1 VGSKTLGSM
10 KLWQAPASYPT
21 GDVTIKYWDGTSLKT
36 VTNQSPSG
44 FPSSISYYTE
54 QEFTFNSANAQ
65 YWLIECKTH
74 ASSPS
79 TNYIGLAGW
88 QLLSGRDPVS
98 TVLTKGSDSY
108 DIGTASSIYID
119 ATGTYDAQAK
129 NSNTF
134 VIKTSNVVS
143 GSITRKLDYSSI
155 ETTINGDD
163 LDGADNYGQAMC
175 GYGDT
180 VAIAAPGED
189 TGVSNSGAVYIWKRT
204 GTTWTQ
210 EAKLK
215 SPTPGSAYYFG
226 FGQMSMIENKIAIGE
241 IGANKVHI
249 FTRSGTTWTLAQ
261 TLSGSNNFGRGVAL
275 YGNYLA
281 VGADTYNSNRGRVH
295 IYTLSS
301 GTYGSE
307 VTISSPHGNI
317 NTQFGYVLSLY
328 GTSLAVGAYA
338 DDQKAYQAGRA
349 YIYVKESGGWVHQ
362 ASLDDDLISNEY
374 AHEVF
379 LIDADTLLFGN
390 SQETGGNGKVYY
402 YTRSGTT
409 WTKQQTITASD
420 GGNTDLFGK
429 KVWATSDTLI
439 VGARNWEGSSGT
451 NRGKIY
457 IYEKESGIWT
467 EKKTYTKVNNAA
479 DSDYFGES
487 VWTDGT
493 YFIAGAMDADDKGT
507 TSGSAHV
514 YEKVYVGPTLTYD
527 NSNKLSLTGVTT
539 PSSNLTVGTNTYDI
553 GSAKDVYI
561 KDQGTYTFHTNDGD
575 QALILNKT
583 VSSDPSGTTYNYTT
597 GTAYTITTD
606 SLFFNYEAW
615 NYSGSGNWLNQV
627 NTANNPGVFP
637 SSITYNSTSPKSFVF
652 NNSNTERINIG
663 NVDMQQDWTLEC
675 WAKLATVSSAGL
687 FGHGVHS
694 TQQGL
699 HCVINSGTSLKFGFH
714 SNDLD
719 VNYSF
724 QADTWYHLVFV
735 YDRSNSHNKK
745 TYING
750 EKKADANQSS
760 YNRGTDEFSIGNT
773 YSNGTNGNQ
782 MQGEIAVARMYTKCL
797 TAEEIGVNYAA
808 GYLGSTLIQNTG
820 NTPSQTYD
828 NTKTITVSNIP
839 SGTST
844 VGKIY
849 KGATAYT
856 IHATEP
862 TSNVIIKNT
871 GSYVS
876 VFTTSSTAYFTNT
889 VNVNAT
895 PTTTSEDNTIEDE
908 STLVTTTVSV
918 TKKPDGLTEGNA
930 AFSGWQLAQ
939 DFPDYQSDYYWIKSS
954 NMPNALQM
962 WVDMDQEGGGYD
974 FYAFIGNGN
983 SVRQQNTANSGT
995 ALGLDI
1001 VMPRSKEHWIAM
1013 SDFVRNATGR
1023 SPGLGTYSNYFHT
1036 TYGVYNPNSGGN
1048 YTNQI
1053 MRSPVAYGSGSSSH
1067 RVKDGGRW
1075 WLRDNTFSEPN
1086 GDYTGNHFYGG
1097 YQSSFPNPYTGQN
1110 IGFNDGTNGYYTGS
1124 SYLVS
1129 TNAKW
1134 AGPDTDLEEY
1144 VPETVTTT
1152 TTTGGI
1158 AGSTAVAD
1166 PEPVADA
1173 PSHTL
1178 VATTEVAA
1186 PTLNLDFTANMSTF
1200 PRNLKRYN
1208 TITNSS
1214 IGARFNRHE
1223 SKKKRIEKSINTDT
1237 FSIELTANN
1246 ASSPTTLTVTVANS
1260 KFYINGDSKPTLAF
1274 IRGETYT
1281 FDQSDASNSGHPLV
1295 LATSEDGA
1303 TQYTTGWTASGT
1315 PGTDGSHAF
1324 IVPYDVPDTIYYKCN
1339 VHPNMGGEINTTFG
1353 NAFSLGDFTVAANTH
1368 VSGEYTLAVNYDGTT
1383 SNLYVDGSL
1392 ITQTTRTISAGTK
1405 EFILGKEF
1413 DGYVKNFKF
1422 WNYAKHFFVAITGVL
1437 DSYSLYNDTDKIAS
1451 AYGFRLLFKEYTGA
1465 HAKIKRSSDNAELDV
1480 TFEMNGDIKT
1490 PTNFT
1495 TWKGS
1500 DTLYVTKW
1508 YDQSGRGLDV
1518 VPINSSTPPVFDNAQ
1533 SGGHFAGK
1541 WGATFDGSNDQELKI
1556 DNYTNSFGTGTQKYT
1571 IFCSTYWDG
1580 GTSNDTLFAIGRPD
1594 SARNVAFH
1602 VNNGGGY
1609 NHYHY
1614 GNDVTGTGP
1623 SDQTS
1628 LTLGLRY
1635 AGGASNSTNMK
1646 QWFDTTL
1653 QSGSGSAGSSLNL
1666 ESGQP
1671 LRIGGYS
1678 VRGSAHYYEGRIFNF
1693 IALRTDRND
1702 SEVTDITSK
1711 LNTY

>member
-1 VGSKTLGSM
+1 LNQEATTWTTSDLKFKYFTLLGGRPDGRWALPNARMKNFKFYNHTTLYDASPSLTFDGYNKLTPPVLEASFTATRLSDWDNSNQSKSPNSGAGDWPGTSFTGESDAHWWTLHNNDKCYTSSYNYGTSRDMAQLFTTVTSSDWGHGHHSQTGWNATKIWKLGYKFSAGSKIVGSM
-10 KLWQAPASYPT
+10 KIWQACATHPV
-21 GDVTIKYWDGTSLKT
+21 GDVTIKYWDGSNLRT
-36 VTNQSPSG
+36 VGNQSPSG
-44 FPSSISYYTE
+44 FPSSVSYHTE
-54 QEFTFNSANAQ
+54 QEFTFDSANAQ

-74 ASSPS
+74 ASSPNN
-79 TNYIGLAGW
+79 NYIGLAGW
-88 QLLSGRDPVS
+88 QLMSGRDPVS
-98 TVLTKGSDSY
+98 TVITKGSDSY

-119 ATGTYDAQAK
+119 AVGTYDAQAK

-134 VIKTSNVVS
+134 VIKTSKVVS
-143 GSITRKLDYSSI
+143 GSITHKLDYDST

-163 LDGADNYGQAMC
+163 LDGVDNYGQTMC

-180 VAIAAPGED
+180 IAIAAPGED
-189 TGVSNSGAVYIWKRT
+189 TSVSNSGAVYIWKRT
-204 GTTWTQ
+204 GTTWAQ

-215 SPTPGSAYYFG
+215 SPSPGSAYYFG
-226 FGQMSMIENKIAIGE
+226 YAQMSMIENKIAIGE
-241 IGANKVHI
+241 IGANKVHV

-275 YGNYLA
+275 YGNHLA
-281 VGADTYNSNRGRVH
+281 VGADTYDSNRGRVH
-295 IYTLSS
+295 IYTFTGGSPKTSIAITGGIYYTSYTGCYYELDSSQNTENSRFFELKASDGTPQFGTPEIYGFEVRRSGSTYTAYANTGGNTDEPNELSITSISS
-301 GTYGSE
+301 GMAASVTLPTTGQLYGRKQSNYGTFETESVTWADVFNGSYGSE
-307 VTISSPHGNI
+307 VTISSPHGNT
-317 NTQFGYVLSLY
+317 NTQFGYALSLY

-349 YIYVKESGGWVHQ
+349 YIYVYDGSAWTHQ
-362 ASLDDDLISNEY
+362 ASLDDDLVANDY
-374 AHEVF
+374 GHEVF
-379 LIDADTLLFGN
+379 LVDADTLMFGN
-390 SQETGGNGKVYY
+390 LRSSVLGRRGNASSGQNGTVYY

-409 WTKQQTITASD
+409 WTKHQTITASD
-420 GGNTDLFGK
+420 GGTGDYFGQK
-429 KVWATSDTLI
+429 IWATSDTLI
-439 VGARNWEGSSGT
+439 VGARNWEGSSGS

-457 IYEKESGIWT
+457 IYEKENGTWT
-467 EKKTYTKVNNAA
+467 EKKTYTKVNNAL
-479 DSDYFGES
+479 DTDYFGES

-493 YFIAGAMDADDKGT
+493 YFVSGAMDADDKGT
-507 TSGSAHV
+507 NSGSAHV
-514 YEKVYVGPTLTYD
+514 YAKIESGPTLTYD
-527 NSNKLSLTGVTT
+527 
-539 PSSNLTVGTNTYDI
+539 
-553 GSAKDVYI
+553 
-561 KDQGTYTFHTNDGD
+561 
-575 QALILNKT
+575 
-583 VSSDPSGTTYNYTT
+583 
-597 GTAYTITTD
+597 
-606 SLFFNYEAW
+606 
-615 NYSGSGNWLNQV
+615 
-627 NTANNPGVFP
+627 
-637 SSITYNSTSPKSFVF
+637 
-652 NNSNTERINIG
+652 
-663 NVDMQQDWTLEC
+663 
-675 WAKLATVSSAGL
+675 
-687 FGHGVHS
+687 
-694 TQQGL
+694 
-699 HCVINSGTSLKFGFH
+699 
-714 SNDLD
+714 
-719 VNYSF
+719 
-724 QADTWYHLVFV
+724 
-735 YDRSNSHNKK
+735 
-745 TYING
+745 
-750 EKKADANQSS
+750 
-760 YNRGTDEFSIGNT
+760 
-773 YSNGTNGNQ
+773 
-782 MQGEIAVARMYTKCL
+782 
-797 TAEEIGVNYAA
+797 
-808 GYLGSTLIQNTG
+808 LGSTLIQNTG

-1158 AGSTAVAD
+1158 AGSTAVPVETTTDTPSAVLDATDTTVTD
-1166 PEPVADA
+1166 PILD
-1173 PSHTL
+1173 
-1178 VATTEVAA
+1178 
-1186 PTLNLDFTANMSTF
+1186 LDFTTTL

-1208 TITNSS
+1208 TITSSS
-1214 IGARFNRHE
+1214 IGARFNRTE
-1223 SKKKRIEKSINTDT
+1223 SKKKRVHKSINTDT

-1260 KFYINGDSKPTLAF
+1260 KFVINGDETPTLGF

-1295 LATSEDGA
+1295 LATSEDG
-1303 TQYTTGWTASGT
+1303 TLYESGWTTTPSSPDYVPGVSGE
-1315 PGTDGSHAF
+1315 SSVHLS
-1324 IVPYDVPDTIYYKCN
+1324 VPYDVPDTIYYKCN
-1339 VHPNMGGEINTTFG
+1339 E
-1353 NAFSLGDFTVAANTH
+1353 
-1368 VSGEYTLAVNYDGTT
+1368 
-1383 SNLYVDGSL
+1383 
-1392 ITQTTRTISAGTK
+1392 
-1405 EFILGKEF
+1405 
-1413 DGYVKNFKF
+1413 
-1422 WNYAKHFFVAITGVL
+1422 
-1437 DSYSLYNDTDKIAS
+1437 
-1451 AYGFRLLFKEYTGA
+1451 
-1465 HAKIKRSSDNAELDV
+1465 
-1480 TFEMNGDIKT
+1480 
-1490 PTNFT
+1490 
-1495 TWKGS
+1495 
-1500 DTLYVTKW
+1500 
-1508 YDQSGRGLDV
+1508 
-1518 VPINSSTPPVFDNAQ
+1518 
-1533 SGGHFAGK
+1533 
-1541 WGATFDGSNDQELKI
+1541 
-1556 DNYTNSFGTGTQKYT
+1556 
-1571 IFCSTYWDG
+1571 
-1580 GTSNDTLFAIGRPD
+1580 RPE
-1594 SARNVAFH
+1594 H
-1602 VNNGGGY
+1602 G
-1609 NHYHY
+1609 
-1614 GNDVTGTGP
+1614 
-1623 SDQTS
+1623 
-1628 LTLGLRY
+1628 
-1635 AGGASNSTNMK
+1635 
-1646 QWFDTTL
+1646 W
-1653 QSGSGSAGSSLNL
+1653 
-1666 ESGQP
+1666 
-1671 LRIGGYS
+1671 
-1678 VRGSAHYYEGRIFNF
+1678 
-1693 IALRTDRND
+1693 
-1702 SEVTDITSK
+1702 
-1711 LNTY
+1711 